1 MVPGTRL
8 LAAAGVMLLLLTACA
23 TSQTSVSSSGS
34 CVAILRFQ
42 GQLYYGSSLQTHPP
56 YTREVRIPAAHMRV
70 IGTGVIPACRDT
82 NHSTDQDRSVPIARI
97 DGVDPGLA
105 IAQYPFGLVF
115 VNKPSFTAINAV
127 LKSARGIRWI
137 HSS

>member
-8 LAAAGVMLLLLTACA
+8 LAAAGAWLLLLTACA
-23 TSQTSVSSSGS
+23 STTTNISSGAS
-34 CVAILRFQ
+34 CAALLRFR
-42 GQLYYGSSLQTHPP
+42 GQTYYGSSLRTHPP
-56 YTREVRIPAAHMRV
+56 YTRVARIPAGHMRV

-115 VNKPSFTAINAV
+115 VNKLSFTTINAV
-127 LKSARGIRWI
+127 LKSARGIRWVY
-137 HSS
+137 SS